1 MMEATSSTSPDEKQ
15 MKNKRRVSFSSSTKF
30 TYQRQKQLEQGF
42 VLDGVCVSHLTND
55 ETERTFPSINIGIP
69 QYKAQSD
76 KRVSS
81 YFKRKGL
88 PPFVTRKQEHE
99 TSMQGRVIDKFCA
112 SSEATAYLTA
122 RQKEGAGCTRL
133 VWGGHTSVPTE
144 PAVIGWHGE
153 EGYRRNTFDLRARYS
168 VFDYEDPFENPRP
181 LHTFRQRTQSAPATI
196 RLMRQKS
203 ASVYR
208 SFPGGRG
215 RRAMSAIPRPQSSSQ
230 MCRTLAT
237 GPVT

>member
-1 MMEATSSTSPDEKQ
+1 
-15 MKNKRRVSFSSSTKF
+15 
-30 TYQRQKQLEQGF
+30 
-42 VLDGVCVSHLTND
+42 
-55 ETERTFPSINIGIP
+55 
-69 QYKAQSD
+69 
-76 KRVSS
+76 
-81 YFKRKGL
+81 
-88 PPFVTRKQEHE
+88 
-99 TSMQGRVIDKFCA
+99 MQGRVIDKFCA

-122 RQKEGAGCTRL
+122 RQKEGAGDVCTLLRAVSEVFLHAGCTRL